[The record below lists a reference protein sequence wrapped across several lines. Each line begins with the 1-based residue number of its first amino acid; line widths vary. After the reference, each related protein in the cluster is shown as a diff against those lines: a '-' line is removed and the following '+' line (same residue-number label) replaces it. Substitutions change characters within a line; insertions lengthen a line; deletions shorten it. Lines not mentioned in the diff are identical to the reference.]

1 MSTSIPEGYARLNL
15 NVPVWVK
22 DALFGLG
29 REESRKAGPQ
39 AAKILVDFF
48 KRRQAKEERR
58 LQGIAGKNLGAN
70 LALLPAEEVLTMLK
84 KAKGD
89 ANGKAKD

>member
-15 NVPVWVK
+15 NVPAWVK
-22 DALFGLG
+22 DALIDLG

-39 AAKILVDFF
+39 ASKILVDFF

-58 LQGIAGKNLGAN
+58 LQGIAGKNLGTN

-84 KAKGD
+84 KAKGET
-89 ANGKAKD
+89 K

>member
-1 MSTSIPEGYARLNL
+1 MTTSIPEGYTRLNL
-15 NVPVWVK
+15 NVPTWVK
-22 DALFGLG
+22 DALFDLG

-58 LQGIAGKNLGAN
+58 LQYIAGKNLGTN
-70 LALLPAEEVLTMLK
+70 LSLLPTKEVLTMLK
-84 KAKGD
+84 KAKGE
-89 ANGKAKD
+89 NK

>member
-1 MSTSIPEGYARLNL
+1 MSTSVPEGYTRLNL

-22 DALFGLG
+22 DALFDLG

-58 LQGIAGKNLGAN
+58 LQGIASKNLGTN
-70 LALLPAEEVLTMLK
+70 LALLPAKEVLIMLK
-84 KAKGD
+84 KAKGE
-89 ANGKAKD
+89 NK